1 MGLKKTC
8 IVLNFQANLFSAM
21 AGSRYISVWT
31 FEQIFHHYQE
41 ETPMLRVFGI
51 SALTLSLLTPA
62 FAAQPA
68 STSSQQSHTFFG
80 IKGGFM
86 KPDGENNDSALN
98 IGAVI
103 GQPVSRY
110 FSWEAE
116 LNTTLADGEVGNNQD
131 WDITNIAGYAVYRSE
146 GSIGFKAKAGLTY
159 WDADVPGDDGDM
171 SLTMG
176 IGAGF
181 KMGQSGMLDV
191 EYTQIDDFVDY
202 ISVGYLFNF

>member
-1 MGLKKTC
+1 MFRAILIG
-8 IVLNFQANLFSAM
+8 
-21 AGSRYISVWT
+21 
-31 FEQIFHHYQE
+31 
-41 ETPMLRVFGI
+41 VF
-51 SALTLSLLTPA
+51 TLSLMSPGFTA
-62 FAAQPA
+62 VAA
-68 STSSQQSHTFFG
+68 SRSSQQAHTFFG

-86 KPDGENNDSALN
+86 KPDGEDNDSALN

-103 GQPVSRY
+103 GQPVRRY

-116 LNTTLADGEVGNNQD
+116 FNTTLADGEVGANND

-159 WDADVPGDDGDM
+159 WDSDNDSDM
-171 SLTMG
+171 SLSLG

-181 KMGQSGMLDV
+181 KMGQNGILDV